1 MSKLKNMRE
10 RVHQPFY
17 DHLVRGVGRSTISNN
32 FQMFGSANIGNP
44 ALTNMKAPSTFPSDN
59 TVIVKAIR
67 AALYFQSTNDD
78 EFAAFGNLAAVVNT
92 TGDAAR
98 ALDVYQLLSY
108 GAYFT
113 FTVGEKPM
121 INAPLWYIPQG
132 GGVAGVTT
140 NSGRNIA
147 TNGVASHEAILKL
160 AKDIQVS
167 ARQNIGVQINF
178 FPFPVLGTGAGGGT
192 ITPSGGVS
200 PLDYLNEFDGLK
212 SVSVI
217 LDSLLTRIKSFVRT
231 VAASRLAA

>member
-1 MSKLKNMRE
+1 
-10 RVHQPFY
+10 
-17 DHLVRGVGRSTISNN
+17 
-32 FQMFGSANIGNP
+32 MFGSNNIGNP

-67 AALYFQSTNDD
+67 AALYFQSTADD
-78 EFAAFGNLAAVVNT
+78 EFNAAFGNLAAVTNT
-92 TGDAAR
+92 SGDSSR
-98 ALDVYQLLSY
+98 ALDLYQLMSY

-132 GGVAGVTT
+132 GGVSGFTT
-140 NSGRNIA
+140 SSGRNA
-147 TNGVASHEAILKL
+147 VTNGVASHEAILKL

-178 FPFPVLGTGAGGGT
+178 FPFPVLGTGAAGVA

-200 PLDYLNEFDGLK
+200 VLDFMNEFDGLK

-217 LDSLLTRIKSFVRT
+217 LDSLLTRDVQ
-231 VAASRLAA
+231 